1 MRLLTVSGLSARMA
15 YSARQSVLI
24 KNILLAQKRITDQGF
39 CVKVLLMHIN
49 RCDLTVLIG
58 SVIIDS
64 PIRIDAACV
73 YGNFVLVIFQ
83 SAAAALLLCRAED
96 MKTLADAFLLAAAG
110 NRGAAHK
117 CRTDKTR
124 LRGQIPGQPDSAHTS
139 AVNRKRYTTRKTVL
153 RCIS

>member
-1 MRLLTVSGLSARMA
+1 MRLLAVSGLSARMA

-39 CVKVLLMHIN
+39 CVKVLMHIN

-139 AVNRKRYTTRKTVL
+139 AVNRKRNITRKTVL